1 MSKAIDK
8 LHGVFS
14 RHLAW
19 PLLYGPWRPEK
30 YLCLRYWSEKQTLLS
45 LPLRERLEIRKN
57 NLADLL
63 EHAGTRIPYWRERF
77 TRLGIDPLHLGDPF
91 AALAALPVLKRRTV
105 QERLPELIADDSAR
119 YFPLPNSSGGS
130 TGEPLNFFT
139 GRHSRAR
146 ITAAAWAADSAAGW
160 YSGAPSVWLWGS
172 DRDAMNS
179 SSFSG
184 RLKLSLRNQALF
196 NTFDISEQELLEAH
210 HWMQDHPPELLVGY
224 ASSVHLLSR
233 LLAEQGLSP
242 VYPRRSLV
250 TSAETLSP
258 VMRLEIEEV
267 FGEGKVFNR
276 YGSRETGPI
285 GWETPDHDGIYLNL
299 DDLVVELLD
308 NRDCH
313 ALAGSPGRVAV
324 TTLHNRVMPLIRFDL
339 EDLAEWSVLPGE
351 SRDRAPR
358 FSRILGRTSDTIRTS
373 GGKLIHGEFFTHL
386 FYGQST
392 VRRFQFVQ
400 HEPDRYELRYE
411 AAGPLEPGMRD
422 SLTDRLRRVLGESA
436 RIEFER
442 CLKIEP
448 LVSGKHRFTVS
459 KVTGDH
465 HGGEES

>member
-30 YLCLRYWSEKQTLLS
+30 NLCLRYWGEKRALL
-45 LPLRERLEIRKN
+45 LRPLAERLEIRRN
-57 NLADLL
+57 NLSELL
-63 EHAGTRIPYWRERF
+63 AYAGTRIPYWRERF

-105 QERLPELIADDSAR
+105 QERLTELIADDSGGC
-119 YFPLPNSSGGS
+119 FPLPNSSGGS

-139 GRHSRAR
+139 DRHSRAR
-146 ITAAAWAADSAAGW
+146 VTAAAWAADSAAGW
-160 YSGAPSVWLWGS
+160 YPGAPSVWLWGS
-172 DRDAMNS
+172 DRDALRS
-179 SSFSG
+179 ASFSG
-184 RLKLSLRNQALF
+184 RLKLGLRNQTLF
-196 NTFDISEQELLEAH
+196 NTFDISEPGLLEAH
-210 HWMQDHPPELLVGY
+210 RWMQDHPPELLVGY
-224 ASSVHLLSR
+224 ASSVHLLAR
-233 LLAEQGLSP
+233 LLAEQRLTP
-242 VYPRRSLV
+242 RYPARGLV

-258 VMRLEIEEV
+258 VMRREIEEV

-285 GWETPDHDGIYLNL
+285 GWETAEHDGIYLNL

-308 NRDCH
+308 SRDRH
-313 ALAGSPGRVAV
+313 ALAGTPGRAVV
-324 TTLHNRVMPLIRFDL
+324 TTLHHRVMPLIRFDL

-358 FSRILGRTSDTIRTS
+358 FSRVLGRFSDTIRTS

-400 HEPDRYELRYE
+400 HEPDLYELRYE
-411 AAGPLEPGMRD
+411 AAGPLKPGLRD
-422 SLTDRLRRVLGESA
+422 SLTDRLRKVLGETA
-436 RIEFER
+436 RIEFAH
-442 CLKIEP
+442 CAKIEP
-448 LVSGKHRFTVS
+448 LVSGKHRFTAS

-465 HGGEES
+465 RGGEES